1 MLALRH
7 SRGLLREMAR
17 RGKCV
22 PRPPLSPPSP
32 RHYAPHMTS
41 EPSPQSRT
49 YTAVVLAGSRP
60 GRDAFAESFG
70 IDVKALIPIAGE
82 PMVRRP
88 VQALLA
94 APAIGAIIVLSQS
107 PERLSAVLPDDPRIN
122 VRESSGTIA
131 ATILSVMDDAS
142 VQWPVLVTTADHA
155 LLDAQMIGEFC
166 SVADGS
172 DLAIGVVER
181 RTMMQ
186 RLPATK
192 RTWIE
197 FRRGAYTGANLF
209 ALASPRVAPAI
220 ALWRSV
226 EQDRKKGWRLV
237 ALLGPAVLLGAALR
251 VLTLDAV
258 LARLGRK
265 LGLKVSA
272 VRLSNPLA
280 GVDVDKPDDHAL
292 AEAIIAGQA

>member
-1 MLALRH
+1 M
-7 SRGLLREMAR
+7 
-17 RGKCV
+17 
-22 PRPPLSPPSP
+22 
-32 RHYAPHMTS
+32 
-41 EPSPQSRT
+41 T

-60 GRDAFAESFG
+60 GRDAFAESYG
-70 IDVKALIPIAGE
+70 TDLKALIPTAGE

-94 APAIGAIIVLSQS
+94 APAVGRILVLTQS
-107 PERLSAVLPDDPRIN
+107 PERLSAVLPPDTRIE
-122 VRESSGTIA
+122 VRKSSGTIA
-131 ATILSVMDDAS
+131 ATLLSLIDDPS
-142 VQWPVLVTTADHA
+142 VRWPVLVTTADHA
-155 LLDAQMIGEFC
+155 LLHAQMIGEFC
-166 SVADGS
+166 SDADGS

-181 RTMMQ
+181 HNLMR

-192 RTWIE
+192 RTWIK

-220 ALWRSV
+220 GLWRSV

-251 VLTLDAV
+251 LLTLDAV

-265 LGLKVSA
+265 LGLKVVA

-292 AEAIIAGQA
+292 TEAIIASQA